1 MVFYRIENKAS
12 LFFIEKERRG
22 YFILSE
28 HECVALEEKIQKGQ
42 VLSHREQRL
51 IFLSLDK
58 RLGYNTDGTSRI
70 IEKLVDLWLV
80 EIFG

>member
-1 MVFYRIENKAS
+1 MG
-12 LFFIEKERRG
+12 LEKMKNLERRM

-28 HECVALEEKIQKGQ
+28 CECVALEEKVQSGQ
-42 VLSHREQRL
+42 ALSHREQRL

-70 IEKLVDLWLV
+70 IEKLVDLWLI